1 MDELFDIEDY
11 DKWFSC
17 GDGNDS
23 AYYKEVKRSNVVKAK
38 HKSNDSVNSSY
49 SSSCG
54 NSYYNL
60 SAMND
65 ESVSSGIN
73 DNDNDNNNNNNSSN
87 VNDDESDNK
96 SNNSDNNNN
105 NDDNTNT
112 HASSSLIHKHLQ
124 PHAIEDNI
132 DTSEFDHLSLV
143 TSFPFQLDD
152 FQKRAIIRLEQ
163 HKNVLVCAHTS
174 SGKTVVAEY
183 GIAQGKHHHKRVLY
197 TSPIKALSNQK
208 YREFKSKFGDVG
220 ILTGDVSIN
229 PDAQCL
235 IMTTEILQNSLYKN
249 SELLNSVE
257 WVVFDEV
264 HYINDNER
272 GHVWEEILILL
283 PKQIGLI
290 MLSATVPNYLEFA
303 QWVGKIKNTTI
314 YIQNTLKRVVPLEHK
329 IFLDHDSVIMVKD
342 KDSNVYEG
350 NLDKAFKILKN
361 KQKKLTLMSD
371 KEKNAI
377 KNKKNEFYN
386 NITYFE
392 KFQPRSKNK
401 KRSNANNN
409 NNNNTLKITNVHLL
423 MDDLVNYLYD
433 NKLNPAVIFVFSI
446 KRINEYAKSLSLL
459 NLVTKDEAVQIR
471 NFFHKCIQTLPLE
484 DRNIS
489 QIKEMEVLI
498 QNGIGVH
505 HSGLLPILKEI
516 VEILYSNGLI
526 KVLFATTSF
535 SIGLN
540 MPTRTVVF
548 TEFYKYN
555 DERKEIL
562 SSSEYLQMCGRA
574 GRRGIDSIGNVF
586 LLFSEKVQENDKSE
600 MLDML
605 KQTGTQVESKFRL
618 SYKTIV
624 SFLSRNIKNINSFLK
639 ESFLENLNIK
649 EIPTIKKDIEDKKG
663 KLKEVQSV
671 KCVNV
676 NNTNSNSGEL
686 IMKEFYMMY
695 KRLVE
700 LNEIV
705 FLNKLMK
712 EYLHNAIG
720 LVMKVYDNEEKKEM
734 FVVFIHL
741 YTQFDND
748 FWCLKAKRIN
758 VSDDTNEID
767 ESSKTKGRKNKQ
779 NKKKTAPQ
787 IKPTDKTG
795 VIDDITFTYCS
806 YYYNNILTIYNK
818 KLTFNNRNL
827 TDKDLKG
834 DKEEYLFLDIQIL
847 KHFVNELLTLN
858 SSSPPQIEPLHYAKY
873 FNNDMDLI
881 TKTNERDNIL
891 LSIYKHPCIS
901 CEHFKTHFNNVK
913 CLFKLQNEITKLE
926 KDLNPE
932 NMLHYEEFE
941 TRLKILQ
948 KFGYLDENRV
958 ITLKGKAAREINTS
972 DCVLISE
979 LLVSDILIKLS
990 DEEIVAF
997 ISGFASNRNEIE
1009 IDKEPIIS
1017 REFGEA
1023 VKQFKKLYEHVKD
1036 VENECNN
1043 FEESKYNRR
1052 MTFSLA
1058 KALKMW
1064 MQNNSFASIVKETD
1078 LDEGKMYNLIMR
1090 IFLFMEEIINF
1101 YGTLGNN
1108 NLMERFT
1115 KIKEKLLRGIMSSQ
1129 SLYLQDSI
1137 NISNLRGNN
1146 KYNNKYH

>member
-11 DKWFSC
+11 DKWFNC
-17 GDGNDS
+17 NDENNYQQHNARIAKS
-23 AYYKEVKRSNVVKAK
+23 K
-38 HKSNDSVNSSY
+38 HKANNENDVNANSSDN
-49 SSSCG
+49 SSCG

-65 ESVSSGIN
+65 ESVSSLNEN
-73 DNDNDNNNNNNSSN
+73 DNNNNSSN
-87 VNDDESDNK
+87 IIDDESDNK
-96 SNNSDNNNN
+96 SNDSD
-105 NDDNTNT
+105 NDDNNDV
-112 HASSSLIHKHLQ
+112 HASSLIHKHLQ

-132 DTSEFDHLSLV
+132 DTTAFDQLSLAM
-143 TSFPFQLDD
+143 TFPFHLDD
-152 FQKRAIIRLEQ
+152 FQKRALIRLEQ

-314 YIQNTLKRVVPLEHK
+314 YIENTLKRVVPLEHK
-329 IFLDHDSVIMVKD
+329 IFLDHDNVIMVKD
-342 KDSNVYEG
+342 KNSHVYDN
-350 NLDKAFKILKN
+350 NLDKAFKIFKN
-361 KQKKLTLMSD
+361 KQKKQTIMSER
-371 KEKNAI
+371 EKNAI
-377 KNKKNEFYN
+377 KSKKNEFYN

-392 KFQPRSKNK
+392 QFQQRGKNK
-401 KRSNANNN
+401 KRSTNT
-409 NNNNTLKITNVHLL
+409 NNTLKITNIHLL

-433 NKLNPAVIFVFSI
+433 NELNPAVIFVFSI
-446 KRINEYAKSLSLL
+446 KRINEHAKSLSLL
-459 NLVTKDEAVQIR
+459 NLVTKDESSQIR
-471 NFFHKCIQTLPLE
+471 NFFRRCIQTLPAE
-484 DRNIS
+484 DRSIP
-489 QIKEMEVLI
+489 QILEMEVLI

-548 TEFYKYN
+548 TEFYKFN
-555 DERKEIL
+555 DEKREIL

-586 LLFSEKVQENDKSE
+586 LLFSDKVQENDKGE
-600 MLDML
+600 ILNML

-649 EIPTIKKDIEDKKG
+649 EIPTIKKDIEDRKV
-663 KLKEVQSV
+663 KLKEFQNA
-671 KCVNV
+671 KCVNSS
-676 NNTNSNSGEL
+676 NNNSEL
-686 IMKEFYMMY
+686 IMKEFYVMY

-734 FVVFIHL
+734 FVVFIKL
-741 YTQFDND
+741 YTEFDND
-748 FWCLKAKRIN
+748 FWCLKAKR
-758 VSDDTNEID
+758 TNMNEDNDKMD
-767 ESSKTKGRKNKQ
+767 ESSKTKGKKIKNK
-779 NKKKTAPQ
+779 KRAAAQ

-806 YYYNNILTIYNK
+806 YYSNNILTIYNK
-818 KLTFNNRNL
+818 TFTFNNRNL
-827 TDKDLKG
+827 TDKDLKE
-834 DKEEYLFLDIQIL
+834 DNDQYLFVDIKIL
-847 KHFVNELLTLN
+847 KHFVTELLTLN
-858 SSSPPQIEPLHYAKY
+858 TSSSSQIEPLNYSAH
-873 FNNDMDLI
+873 FNKDIDLI
-881 TKTNERDNIL
+881 TKANERENIL
-891 LSIYKHPCIS
+891 SLMYKHPCVK
-901 CEHFKTHFNNVK
+901 CEQFQTHFNDVK
-913 CLFKLQNEITKLE
+913 HLFQLQYEITKLE

-997 ISGFASNRNEIE
+997 VSGFASNRNEIE
-1009 IDKEPIIS
+1009 IDKEPNIS

-1023 VKQFKKLYEHVKD
+1023 VKQFQKLYEHVKD
-1036 VENECNN
+1036 VESECNN

-1052 MTFSLA
+1052 MTFSLS

-1064 MQNNSFASIVKETD
+1064 MQNHSFASIVKETD

-1115 KIKEKLLRGIMSSQ
+1115 RIKEKLLRGIMSSQ

-1137 NISNLRGNN
+1137 NISNLRSNN
-1146 KYNNKYH
+1146 KYNKYH